1 MSDALQDA
9 NLVHKAEVER
19 KLNIGKEKKA
29 AGDECF
35 KSGDIKGALRNYH
48 EVIVRDVYPSAYIS

>member
-35 KSGDIKGALRNYH
+35 KSGDIKGGKFQRCHAFAR
-48 EVIVRDVYPSAYIS
+48 AYLHIYLH